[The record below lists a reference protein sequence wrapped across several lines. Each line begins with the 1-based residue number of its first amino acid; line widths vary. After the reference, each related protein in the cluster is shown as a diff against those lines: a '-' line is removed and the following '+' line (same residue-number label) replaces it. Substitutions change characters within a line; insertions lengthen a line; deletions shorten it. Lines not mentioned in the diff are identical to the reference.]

1 MKTAFLV
8 FSLFAVSALPL
19 VAVFLFAKRRQGS
32 DFGFSR
38 FLLAATAGIC
48 AVLPVL
54 VVQSLLP
61 LPENRLHLLLF
72 RAFIIAAL
80 VEEAGKYL
88 ALFLVRRRLGGEGN
102 AVLSGL
108 TVSLGFA
115 LFETISYASAD
126 PDIAFVRAFTAAPLH
141 AACGVWLGRAVHLP
155 PLPAAGRFVFAL
167 LVHGSY
173 DLVLSVSGF
182 PIAVPI
188 ILTFAALV
196 LALGSESKS
205 LTISS

>member
-1 MKTAFLV
+1 MKTTMLV
-8 FSLFAVSALPL
+8 FSLFALSSLPL
-19 VAVFLFAKRRQGS
+19 VAVFLFARKRGS
-32 DFGFSR
+32 DFGFGR

-54 VVQSLLP
+54 AVQSLLP
-61 LPENRLHLLLF
+61 QPGNRFALLLF
-72 RAFIIAAL
+72 RAFFVAAL
-80 VEEAGKYL
+80 VEESGKYL
-88 ALFLVRRRLGGEGN
+88 ALFLVRRHLGGVGN

-126 PDIAFVRAFTAAPLH
+126 PGIAFVRAFTAAPLH

-155 PLPAAGRFVFAL
+155 PLPATGRFAFAL

-188 ILTFAALV
+188 ILAFAALV
-196 LALGSESKS
+196 LALGSEGKS
-205 LTISS
+205 LSTSS

>member
-1 MKTAFLV
+1 MKTALLV
-8 FSLFAVSALPL
+8 FFLFALSALPL
-19 VAVFLFAKRRQGS
+19 LAVFFFARKRGA
-32 DFGFSR
+32 DFGFGR

-54 VVQSLLP
+54 VVQSLLT
-61 LPENRLHLLLF
+61 LPETWLSFLLF
-72 RAFIIAAL
+72 QSFIVVAL
-80 VEEAGKYL
+80 VEEAGKFL
-88 ALFLVRRRLGGEGN
+88 ALYLVRQRLGGVGN

-126 PDIAFVRAFTAAPLH
+126 PGIALVRAFTAAPLH
-141 AACGVWLGRAVHLP
+141 AACGVWLGRAVHQS
-155 PLPAAGRFVFAL
+155 PLPAAARFVFAL
-167 LVHGSY
+167 LLHGSY

-188 ILTFAALV
+188 ILAFAALV
-196 LALGSESKS
+196 LALGSEGKTFTSK
-205 LTISS
+205 T